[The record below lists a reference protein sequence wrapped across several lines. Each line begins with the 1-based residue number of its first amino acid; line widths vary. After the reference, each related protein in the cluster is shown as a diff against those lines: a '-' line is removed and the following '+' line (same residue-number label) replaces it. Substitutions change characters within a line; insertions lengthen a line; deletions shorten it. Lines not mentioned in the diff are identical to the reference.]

1 MTALARQRGFS
12 LVELM
17 VALVLGLVLITGVIQ
32 IYLSTKAGY
41 NLQTGMAR
49 AQENGRYAVD
59 FLTRDL
65 RMTGDP
71 GGCGGNL
78 SAGFTVNVLADD
90 NPNDGAAD
98 FVIDANTVLRGHEE
112 GAGFTPPAGVPFWTD
127 PSDPTDPPED
137 AVTIIRADASS
148 QQPLD
153 SDMGRVNFP
162 ILVPGGNF
170 ATGDVALIADCEQ
183 ADVFVVTNTSGTA
196 PLQLSHAA
204 TGNTSANL
212 SRAYRESD
220 GATVSRAIER
230 IYYIGQNPDGGP
242 SLYRTGSEGTFELVP
257 GVERL
262 QLQWGQ
268 DTNNDDNVDLFLD
281 ANAVTN
287 WSQIMAAQVDV
298 LTRTPEGVSPT
309 AADYAFREDG
319 NVTTTTPP
327 TGDSRL
333 RRWYAGTVALR
344 NLTP

>member
-1 MTALARQRGFS
+1 MTDDARGRRQRGFS

-32 IYLSTKAGY
+32 IYLSTKTGY
-41 NLQTGMAR
+41 NLQTGMAQ

-78 SAGFTVNVLADD
+78 AAGFTVNVLADAA
-90 NPNDGAAD
+90 PSDGVAD
-98 FVIDANTVLRGHEE
+98 FVIDADTVLRGHEE
-112 GAGFTPPAGVPFWTD
+112 GAGFTPPAAVPFW
-127 PSDPTDPPED
+127 PD
-137 AVTIIRADASS
+137 AANARDAITIIRADAGSE
-148 QQPLD
+148 QPLNA
-153 SDMGRVNFP
+153 DMTGVSAD
-162 ILVPGGNF
+162 IVVDGGDF
-170 ATGDVALIADCEQ
+170 AAGDVALIADCEQ
-183 ADVFVVTNTSGTA
+183 ADVFVITGTAGTA
-196 PLQLSHAA
+196 PLTLSHAA
-204 TGNTSANL
+204 TSNTSGNL
-212 SRAYRESD
+212 SRAYQLSD
-220 GATVSRAIER
+220 SAAVSRAIER

-242 SLYRTGSEGTFELVP
+242 SLYRTGNEGTFELVP
-257 GVERL
+257 GVENL
-262 QLQWGQ
+262 QLQFGQ
-268 DTNNDDNVDLFLD
+268 DTNNDGNVDSFAD
-281 ANAVTN
+281 ADAVTN
-287 WSQIMAAQVDV
+287 WSRVMAVQVDV